1 MSLGYQLLYWVIKS
15 ARVFSIIMI
24 SRVRL
29 VYTCTWFIE
38 RLDIVGV
45 KAT

>member
-1 MSLGYQLLYWVIKS
+1 MSLLGYKS
-15 ARVFSIIMI
+15 DRVFSIIIMI

>member
-1 MSLGYQLLYWVIKS
+1 MSLGYQLLYWVIKVIACS
-15 ARVFSIIMI
+15 AYDMI